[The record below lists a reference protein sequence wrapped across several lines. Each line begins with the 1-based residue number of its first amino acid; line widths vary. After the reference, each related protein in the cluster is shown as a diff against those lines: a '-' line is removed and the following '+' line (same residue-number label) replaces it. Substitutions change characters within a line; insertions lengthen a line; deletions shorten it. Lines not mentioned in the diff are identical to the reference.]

1 LRLWKRGEPRK
12 EFLMVVSLVLQW
24 CPAWG
29 EPGGV
34 GMIVDDWSD
43 DSLAVW
49 VDAEEE
55 VAALSRFPR
64 PMADRLPPP
73 LPSTKFCKL

>member
-1 LRLWKRGEPRK
+1 
-12 EFLMVVSLVLQW
+12 MVVSLVLQW

-34 GMIVDDWSD
+34 GMIVDDSD
-43 DSLAVW
+43 DSLAWW
-49 VDAEEE
+49 VDEEDE
-55 VAALSRFPR
+55 VAALKRLPR

-73 LPSTKFCKL
+73 LPITKKTFLLREL